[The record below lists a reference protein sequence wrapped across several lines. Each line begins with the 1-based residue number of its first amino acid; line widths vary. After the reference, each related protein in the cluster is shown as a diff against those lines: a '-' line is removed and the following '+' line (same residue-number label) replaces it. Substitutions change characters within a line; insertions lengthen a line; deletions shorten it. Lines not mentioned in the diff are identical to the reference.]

1 MKQQDSYEK
10 GIIEALNKLI
20 EANNAIFDGAVG
32 IALHGELKEWSDSVP
47 EGETHTFEFS
57 LIKQSEDPNIK
68 LLIALMEE
76 IESMY
81 HTICSLNGIDNK

>member
-1 MKQQDSYEK
+1 MKHQDSYEK

-32 IALHGELKEWSDSVP
+32 IALHGELKEWSDGVP
-47 EGETHTFEFS
+47 DGETHTFEFA

-81 HTICSLNGIDNK
+81 HTICSLNGIDKK

>member
-32 IALHGELKEWSDSVP
+32 IALHGELKEWSDTVP
-47 EGETHTFEFS
+47 DGETHTFDFA

-81 HTICSLNGIDNK
+81 HTICSLNGIDRK